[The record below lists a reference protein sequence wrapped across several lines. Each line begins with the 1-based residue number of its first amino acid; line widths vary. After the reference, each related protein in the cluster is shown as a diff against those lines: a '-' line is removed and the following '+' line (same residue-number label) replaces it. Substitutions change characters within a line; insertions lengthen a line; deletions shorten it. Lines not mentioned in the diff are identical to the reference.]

1 MTSQLKVDKLQGR
14 TTAGSITVT
23 GEGTSAET
31 NLQQGLA
38 KAWGHITQTSTQSLD
53 DSFNVSGITDAGTG
67 KTTVAISNDMASVNY
82 SVSGSNTQ
90 ECTVPVSIA
99 AGSYEQRCLAHDGS
113 LSDASDLCITIH
125 GDLA

>member
-1 MTSQLKVDKLQGR
+1 MASTLKLNTLTGAS
-14 TTAGSITVT
+14 TAGSIAVT
-23 GEGTSAET
+23 GEGNSTTT